1 MKCSAIQLF
10 YTYDKILLV
19 EQLLLIYKLQETRN
33 KFLKRNLKDKTKDK
47 KCIYLGN
54 KLPVY
59 ALEKYKYQ
67 GKEMNAKF

>member
-10 YTYDKILLV
+10 YTYNKILLV
-19 EQLLLIYKLQETRN
+19 EGLLIFKLQATRN

-54 KLPVY
+54 KLYV
-59 ALEKYKYQ
+59 LEKNKYQ

>member
-54 KLPVY
+54 KLYV
-59 ALEKYKYQ
+59 LEKNKYQ

>member
-10 YTYDKILLV
+10 YAYDKILLV

-54 KLPVY
+54 RLYV
-59 ALEKYKYQ
+59 LEKYKYMYQ